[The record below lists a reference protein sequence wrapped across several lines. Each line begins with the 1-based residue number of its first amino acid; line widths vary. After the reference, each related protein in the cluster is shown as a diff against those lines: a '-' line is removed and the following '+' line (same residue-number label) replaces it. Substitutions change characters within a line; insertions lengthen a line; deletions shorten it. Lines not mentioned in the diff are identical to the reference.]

1 VGYRGESLVQIG
13 KRVRER
19 EAPNWLDTVQG
30 TRAVAVPELYHERD
44 LDPGTEEILLER
56 ADFFIRLATTRGHRR
71 QASMLIHRLYSW
83 RGYAWEATGD
93 LPHDPNHMTL
103 QACGPRGPFGT
114 LSLRLD
120 SNRGL
125 LADELYRTEIDSY
138 RHGGGRVCELVWF
151 AVEHDYGS
159 KEMLACL
166 FQLIYVYSRRVH
178 RMSDIFVE
186 VNPRHVAFY
195 EQRLD
200 FTRVGETR
208 ICERVGAPAVLL
220 HLDLDHVDDVLA
232 LDNDQR
238 GKDGRSLYRYFLSPD
253 EQEGLCR
260 RILGDTID
268 DPEFDPLRA
277 PAMRPSHAE
286 GSEVPPRSRRAHRN

>member
-1 VGYRGESLVQIG
+1 VHIG
-13 KRVRER
+13 KQTTRGKGNHWPETIQR
-19 EAPNWLDTVQG
+19 TQG
-30 TRAVAVPELYHERD
+30 VSVPGLYHDRD

-56 ADFFIRLATTRGHRR
+56 EDFFIRLATTHGHRR
-71 QASMLIHRLYSW
+71 QASMLIHKLYSW

-93 LPHDPNHMTL
+93 LPHGPNHMTL
-103 QACGPRGPFGT
+103 QACGPVGAFGT

-120 SNRGL
+120 SKAGL
-125 LADELYRTEIDSY
+125 LADELYKSEIDGF
-138 RHGGGRVCELVWF
+138 RQRGGRVCELVWF
-151 AVEHDYGS
+151 AVEQEYGS

-200 FTRVGETR
+200 FTRVGETKV
-208 ICERVGAPAVLL
+208 CERVGAPAVLL
-220 HLDLDHVDDVLA
+220 HLDLRHVDQVLA
-232 LDNDQR
+232 LANDER
-238 GKDGRSLYRYFLSPD
+238 GKDSRSLYRYFLSPD

-260 RILGDTID
+260 RILGDVDNAPDAIDTLSTSTI
-268 DPEFDPLRA
+268 
-277 PAMRPSHAE
+277 RPSTSLSA
-286 GSEVPPRSRRAHRN
+286 SAKRLLRN

>member
-1 VGYRGESLVQIG
+1 VHIG
-13 KRVRER
+13 RR
-19 EAPNWLDTVQG
+19 AHAGAANNWPETIQG
-30 TRAVAVPELYHERD
+30 PQALQVPELYHERD

-83 RGYAWEATGD
+83 RGYAWGATGA

-103 QACGPRGPFGT
+103 QACGPQGPFGT

-120 SNRGL
+120 SARGL
-125 LADELYRTEIDSY
+125 LADELYRAEIDAY
-138 RHGGGRVCELVWF
+138 RRRGGRVCELVWF
-151 AVEHDYGS
+151 AVEQEYGS

-200 FTRVGETR
+200 FTRVGEMKV
-208 ICERVGAPAVLL
+208 CERVGAPAVLL

-232 LDNDQR
+232 LDNDRR
-238 GKDGRSLYRYFLSPD
+238 GKDSRSLYRYFLSPQ

-260 RILGDTID
+260 RILGDAHA
-268 DPEFDPLRA
+268 DPPFDPVRAAVASAYTESAEAPPALR
-277 PAMRPSHAE
+277 RL
-286 GSEVPPRSRRAHRN
+286 PRN

>member
-1 VGYRGESLVQIG
+1 MHIG
-13 KRVRER
+13 KQAR
-19 EAPNWLDTVQG
+19 AGDAHNWFDTVQG

-44 LDPGTEEILLER
+44 LDPGSEEILLER

-93 LPHDPNHMTL
+93 LPHDANHMTL
-103 QACGPRGPFGT
+103 QACGPQGPFRT

-120 SNRGL
+120 SGRGL
-125 LADELYRTEIDSY
+125 LADELYRGDIDSY
-138 RHGGGRVCELVWF
+138 RRGGGRVCELVWF
-151 AVEHDYGS
+151 AVEQDYGS

-166 FQLIYVYSRRVH
+166 FQLIYIYSRRVH

-200 FTRVGETR
+200 FTRVGETK

-220 HLDLDHVDDVLA
+220 HLDLEHVDGVLA

-238 GKDGRSLYRYFLSPD
+238 GKDSRSLYRYFLSPE

-260 RILGDTID
+260 RILGDEID
-268 DPEFDPLRA
+268 DREYDSRPA
-277 PAMRPSHAE
+277 PGMRRPHVE
-286 GSEVPPRSRRAHRN
+286 GSEISPRSKPAHRN